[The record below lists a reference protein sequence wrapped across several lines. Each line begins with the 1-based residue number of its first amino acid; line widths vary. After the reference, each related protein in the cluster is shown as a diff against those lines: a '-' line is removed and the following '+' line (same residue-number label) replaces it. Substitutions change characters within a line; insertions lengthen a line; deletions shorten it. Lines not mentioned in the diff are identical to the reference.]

1 MILINSKI
9 DYIICNQLV
18 GNSMEDINYLLNDE
32 SNNDKILIKEL
43 SIYIKNHRDNN
54 IKTNKKYCF
63 YNIK

>member
-1 MILINSKI
+1 
-9 DYIICNQLV
+9 
-18 GNSMEDINYLLNDE
+18 MEDINYLLNDE

-54 IKTNKKYCF
+54 IKINKKYCF